1 MEGALALPVHDGVRD
16 GAGAAPGAG
25 AGAGASSSSSVACS
39 TIALVDT
46 LCGVFGQHLQMVAA
60 MGSAAAA
67 PAPGAGTRGMW
78 PEAPHMHAAPMGH
91 HHGHMPHHAAAAQ
104 GAMMT
109 QGPMAM
115 AGMQV
120 QQHAAAGPIP
130 PQFPPHMPYPTHR
143 QTHFGAPQGHW
154 S

>member
-1 MEGALALPVHDGVRD
+1 
-16 GAGAAPGAG
+16 
-25 AGAGASSSSSVACS
+25 VACS

-67 PAPGAGTRGMW
+67 PAPGAGARGMW
-78 PEAPHMHAAPMGH
+78 PVAPHMQAAPMGHHH
-91 HHGHMPHHAAAAQ
+91 HHGHMPHHAAAQ

-109 QGPMAM
+109 QGPM

-130 PQFPPHMPYPTHR
+130 PQFPPPMPYP
-143 QTHFGAPQGHW
+143 THFGAPQGRW